1 MYIIPTRIMI
11 LAPQELENS
20 ASKYAAEAIRLDSQG
35 SRLKAIQFYQRAIEA
50 LNKLIQIY
58 PEYKLNKIYLERS
71 NAYLNRIKSLQM
83 SNVLEDEEGK
93 ADENIVGNDADN
105 SDRKIGSEMRK
116 PKESLG
122 EEFDSLIMKEKPNIS
137 WDDVIGLDDAKRA
150 IRESI
155 VYPTKRSDLFPLGW
169 PRGLLLYGPPG
180 CGKTLLAAAAAAE
193 IDGYFVNVDAA
204 AMMSKWLGEAEKNV
218 SKLFK
223 MANKLYESENIPILL
238 FIDEIDSLIG
248 NRNGEVGGE
257 IRVKNQFLT
266 EMDGINNKS
275 KNSKLYVIGA
285 TNKPWSL
292 EAGFL
297 RRFQKRI
304 YVTLPDNDSR
314 NYLFKQY
321 TIPLKK
327 DKTLKI
333 EELSKLVQGYSASDI
348 KDICQAVQLRVVNE
362 LFESG
367 KAMEAQSNP
376 RSVSMNDF
384 KEIIKIR
391 KPSVSIDMIRAYMRW
406 SEQFKALESKNQ
418 VFKYL
423 LLASVILVSAISLCP
438 HPVILTYFPPSNSL

>member
-1 MYIIPTRIMI
+1 MI

-83 SNVLEDEEGK
+83 SNVLEDDEGK
-93 ADENIVGNDADN
+93 SDENIVGNDADN

-180 CGKTLLAAAAAAE
+180 CGKTLIAAAAAAE

-321 TIPLKK
+321 TMPLKK

-333 EELSKLVQGYSASDI
+333 EDLSKLVQGYSASDI

-376 RSVSMNDF
+376 RSISMNDF

-391 KPSVSIDMIRAYMRW
+391 KPSVSVDMIRAYMRW
-406 SEQFKALESKNQ
+406 SEQFKAL
-418 VFKYL
+418 
-423 LLASVILVSAISLCP
+423 
-438 HPVILTYFPPSNSL
+438 